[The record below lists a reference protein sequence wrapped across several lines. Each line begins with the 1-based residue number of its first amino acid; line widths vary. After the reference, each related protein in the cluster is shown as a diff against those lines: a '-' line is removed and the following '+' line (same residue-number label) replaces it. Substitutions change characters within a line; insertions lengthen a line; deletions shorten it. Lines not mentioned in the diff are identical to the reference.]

1 MVSTH
6 SMVAVDGSVGEG
18 EASESLHRS
27 MDETPVRKRRVSI
40 NAMTALVRWNASIL
54 VSLLCSTLFN
64 ALFIVQ
70 CFVHCAMLCSLCNA
84 LFIVQCFVHC
94 AMLCSLCNAFFFFLL
109 VVGSCPYN

>member
-70 CFVHCAMLCSLCNA
+70 CFVHCAML
-84 LFIVQCFVHC
+84 
-94 AMLCSLCNAFFFFLL
+94 FFSSSWLS
-109 VVGSCPYN
+109 VVARTISKTLKC

>member
-84 LFIVQCFVHC
+84 LFIVQCF
-94 AMLCSLCNAFFFFLL
+94 FLL
-109 VVGSCPYN
+109 PLGCR